1 LNTIACLR
9 RFINALD
16 DCQVFTSADVSHCGK
31 RSAIDMALTRLVR
44 KGLITRLANG
54 VYMKGD
60 EFDQRPM
67 AVEVAQIKAKR
78 FGKTLFLDTSD
89 IVKSSNSSTETDSEQ
104 TVVFTIDGY
113 SSSFKYGKTK
123 VVLQSKNCK
132 RRAKT

>member
-1 LNTIACLR
+1 
-9 RFINALD
+9 
-16 DCQVFTSADVSHCGK
+16 
-31 RSAIDMALTRLVR
+31 
-44 KGLITRLANG
+44 
-54 VYMKGD
+54 MKGD